1 MTTPTNNGHADEV
14 LSAAVQQVVQQS
26 RILARHVTRHEEW
39 IAEARQ
45 QTDEAIENARISL
58 EQAYQAALTTANAQ
72 AEAAKEDLLAQF
84 ASAAATIQEE
94 ATNNLAQLQESHHQQ
109 ASKIQADG
117 AALLESLRSEISA
130 ARKQFAAERE
140 RMQSDYEDATR
151 TQRRTLNQEHS
162 EALEN
167 SLETTRRERQEQR
180 DEYQQVRQQTI
191 SDLNT
196 DLANALQTSSENYQ
210 SAMADTTT
218 SLNAE
223 HQRSNDAAISG
234 INTAWTKFTRILIG
248 ATCVSSAIA
257 VAALV
262 LTLL

>member
-1 MTTPTNNGHADEV
+1 MTSPITNGPADEV
-14 LSAAVQQVVQQS
+14 LSSAVQQVVQQS
-26 RILARHVTRHEEW
+26 RILALHVTRHEEW

-45 QTDEAIENARISL
+45 QTDQAIEGARISL
-58 EQAYQAALTTANAQ
+58 EQAYQAALTAADTQ
-72 AEAAKEDLLAQF
+72 AEATKADLLAQF
-84 ASAAATIQEE
+84 ASAAATIQQE
-94 ATNNLAQLQESHHQQ
+94 ATTNLVQLQESQQQQ
-109 ASKIQADG
+109 ASEIQANG

-130 ARKQFAAERE
+130 ARQQFAAERE
-140 RMQSDYEDATR
+140 RMQCSHEEAAQ
-151 TQRRTLNQEHS
+151 TQRRTLNREHS

-180 DEYQQVRQQTI
+180 DEYQKVRHQTI

-196 DLANALQTSSENYQ
+196 EMANALQTSADNYQ
-210 SAMADTTT
+210 SAMADATA

-248 ATCVSSAIA
+248 ATCVSAVIA

-262 LTLL
+262 VTLL